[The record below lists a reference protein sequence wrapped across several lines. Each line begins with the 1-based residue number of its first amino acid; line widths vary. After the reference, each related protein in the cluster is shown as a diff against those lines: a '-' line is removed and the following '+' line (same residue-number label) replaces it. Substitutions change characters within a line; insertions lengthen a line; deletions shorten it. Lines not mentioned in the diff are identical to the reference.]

1 MGPPNVVTTTS
12 DGNIDG
18 GKYSS
23 DESIAVVLFVF
34 DTHASLEGLCQINLS
49 LSVVCERQ
57 MCENQLDSLSI
68 HAYPE
73 DQSDDAPLPRSLD
86 EALKQTNRA
95 IVITETVKP
104 FRVVQVSKAWE
115 GLCGFSSEESIGKS
129 LGALL
134 KGPETDPLTVTSL
147 LAHLLRGEEA
157 GAILTNYTKD
167 KRRFRNRLRV
177 GPMVENS
184 KVTHYVGVLQEVK
197 DGM

>member
-1 MGPPNVVTTTS
+1 MVYTLSFSARNKAES
-12 DGNIDG
+12 ARF
-18 GKYSS
+18 YSQMP
-23 DESIAVVLFVF
+23 EIMRQQL
-34 DTHASLEGLCQINLS
+34 QIS
-49 LSVVCERQ
+49 
-57 MCENQLDSLSI
+57 ENQLDSLSI

-184 KVTHYVGVLQEVK
+184 KVTHYVGVLQEVYLK
-197 DGM
+197 SGFSKSILR